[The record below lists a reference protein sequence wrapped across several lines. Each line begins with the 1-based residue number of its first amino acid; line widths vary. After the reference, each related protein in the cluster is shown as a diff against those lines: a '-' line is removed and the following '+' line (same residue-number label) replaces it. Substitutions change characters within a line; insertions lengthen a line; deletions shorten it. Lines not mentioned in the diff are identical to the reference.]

1 MSIQDPND
9 PLLVLW
15 RQAVAQWEQ
24 STHAS
29 LLSADT
35 MMFES
40 AQDIFDFVE
49 GREREFKKLRHD
61 GARWLL
67 DRVKPIAA
75 VVESL
80 CTPVGDVVSWV
91 FPPGKAIF
99 TAMSLFIKASS
110 AVSEDFESAGAAFSR
125 IESHLRVIQCTEF
138 SESEPCDARQGAS
151 VKLLSQILVVLGVVT
166 KLQNQKRISAW
177 LKKLGHAKEVA
188 TALEDLGRLATE
200 HHQLVSAI
208 TLATVQK
215 TLSVLTDSV
224 TWTEQNGD
232 CTILGR
238 ITRISQDLYAAL
250 QCTSTVMSN
259 STKKNREILENI
271 QNSLIMYQESHANGK
286 RTSDIHTL
294 CSWLKYPDSSIKLNT
309 LLQSRASS
317 TCLWFLDGP
326 HFASLKAGTTRAL
339 WLHGEAGS
347 GKSTMLAAATRDL
360 KAFCASA
367 GPSSTMQSIT
377 VVHMF
382 DALDPSQARDIRAL
396 LSSLLC
402 QIAHHHGPTLDLL
415 LKLHKENMGGHSQL
429 SLDGLRRCF
438 DNVLDTLLARLVI
451 VIDALDEADDVAI
464 FHFLSSLR
472 AYDKVSLLLSSRME
486 AACRRE
492 LVALCDAQVAMHKSL
507 VNIDLETVLD
517 SQFQHGSLRMVAEAD
532 MVRTALRNGADG
544 NFRWMVLQIQELSRI
559 SGIPTKVRERLKTLP
574 PSLTGVYD
582 QCLRAIPPE
591 DRSDVVRLLS
601 WLIYTHVPLTTRN
614 FAQLLAFTHCER
626 LPAFDA
632 TLQPSSIEQVL
643 SIIGSTLVTVQGN
656 EVRIAH
662 GSVKD
667 FLLGL
672 PPTSPFYIDSQV
684 AHAVMVRMCLAFVRS
699 QAGRSRETV
708 EAEYHHM
715 TWAWVLY
722 LAKVDRPEYAIL
734 EAEVISTLGNADGAY
749 MRDVS
754 MHTAAIAGSASIMR
768 LLIDQGADPNRHIQ
782 HRGSVGTALHKAA
795 SYGHVDAVQLLLG
808 YSIAID
814 AYDVHG
820 CRALHYAAARGDL
833 EIPCLLVKHGASV
846 DVLNLLTD
854 LEDRGSQS
862 SG

>member
-1 MSIQDPND
+1 MAPQPNRASRAMSIQDPND
-9 PLLVLW
+9 PLLVSW

-67 DRVKPIAA
+67 DRVRPIAA

-138 SESEPCDARQGAS
+138 SESESCDARQGAS

-224 TWTEQNGD
+224 TWTEQDGD
-232 CTILGR
+232 RTILGR
-238 ITRISQDLYAAL
+238 ITRISQDLYGTILA
-250 QCTSTVMSN
+250 C
-259 STKKNREILENI
+259 TKKNREILENI

-294 CSWLKYPDSSIKLNT
+294 CGWLKYPDSSIKLNT

-451 VIDALDEADDVAI
+451 VIDALDEADDMAI

-486 AACRRE
+486 AACQRE

-559 SGIPTKVRERLKTLP
+559 SGIPTK
-574 PSLTGVYD
+574 
-582 QCLRAIPPE
+582 
-591 DRSDVVRLLS
+591 
-601 WLIYTHVPLTTRN
+601 
-614 FAQLLAFTHCER
+614 
-626 LPAFDA
+626 
-632 TLQPSSIEQVL
+632 PSSIEQVL
-643 SIIGSTLVTVQGN
+643 SIIGSTLVIVQGN

-684 AHAVMVRMCLAFVRS
+684 AHAVM
-699 QAGRSRETV
+699 
-708 EAEYHHM
+708 
-715 TWAWVLY
+715 
-722 LAKVDRPEYAIL
+722 
-734 EAEVISTLGNADGAY
+734 
-749 MRDVS
+749 
-754 MHTAAIAGSASIMR
+754 
-768 LLIDQGADPNRHIQ
+768 
-782 HRGSVGTALHKAA
+782 
-795 SYGHVDAVQLLLG
+795 
-808 YSIAID
+808 
-814 AYDVHG
+814 
-820 CRALHYAAARGDL
+820 
-833 EIPCLLVKHGASV
+833 
-846 DVLNLLTD
+846 
-854 LEDRGSQS
+854 
-862 SG
+862 